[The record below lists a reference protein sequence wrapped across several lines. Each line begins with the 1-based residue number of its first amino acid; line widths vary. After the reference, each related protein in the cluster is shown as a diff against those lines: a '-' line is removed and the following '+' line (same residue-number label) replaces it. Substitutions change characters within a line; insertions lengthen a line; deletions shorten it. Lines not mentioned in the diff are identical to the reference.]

1 MQGKRESVKAHDRTN
16 RERTLQRLR
25 SECTERFAKERDS
38 LKQRLRDSIDTRS
51 LECVIRQGIESVRSG
66 GSDIIDEA
74 DIDRLVDE
82 FLHEL
87 NESPDYP
94 EDDHAAYMDEEPD
107 NHPDWVRCP
116 ICLGGYLLIPFPGYI
131 ACDACSGMQ
140 MALPSETFSVSDFA
154 TALDIGIRNHHLS
167 GCPGMTCFVLHNGS
181 LILLCDACGPN
192 YVFLVNR

>member
-1 MQGKRESVKAHDRTN
+1 MNTKRESVKLHDRTN

-51 LECVIRQGIESVRSG
+51 VESVIRQGIESVRSG
-66 GSDIIDEA
+66 GSDTIDQA

-82 FLHEL
+82 FLNEL
-87 NESPDYP
+87 NESPEYP
-94 EDDHAAYMDEEPD
+94 DDDLYMDDED
-107 NHPDWVRCP
+107 THPDWVKCP
-116 ICLGGYLLIPFPGYI
+116 ICLSGYLLIPFPGYI
-131 ACDACSGMQ
+131 ACDACNAMQ
-140 MALPSETFSVSDFA
+140 MPLPSEAFSVSDFA
-154 TALDIGIRNHHLS
+154 SALDIAIRNHQLS
-167 GCPGMTCFVLHNGS
+167 GCPGMTCFVLHNSS